1 MKISYPSPVRWFL
14 PFIVIAA
21 IAVPA
26 AGQTTA
32 NSPEAALRSALKTYK
47 SGDAKQGV
55 AALLAVSP
63 AKLEGAVR
71 DFARAEIRSRQ
82 FADVEVTAIALT
94 ESAAASF
101 ERPGTQW
108 RGLKA
113 LGEEIGALLIA
124 AGDAS
129 SATHS
134 WCLAADALSEAL
146 RDFVSLTP
154 LLTAARAVFKGDAE
168 ILFASGSMYET
179 RAYAQAGDV
188 GRKGTDL
195 SLLPPQTKSS
205 SSGFAPGV
213 GPWVEDLDRPANLK
227 LARDYYNQVL
237 MIAPQH
243 AEARV
248 RLARVLHQLGDLSG
262 AMAALDTLPPMGLSQ
277 ELTYLSRLFRAGI
290 EEDLGHGD
298 QAKAAYLSALE
309 WRAQAPFVGL
319 ATLLRSGGDT
329 AGSLAVTERFFRDAP
344 DDDPWWSYLRGQGA
358 HINERIA
365 QARAAVR

>member
-1 MKISYPSPVRWFL
+1 MKISYPSSVRWLL
-14 PFIVIAA
+14 PLVIVAA
-21 IAVPA
+21 FAVPA
-26 AGQTTA
+26 AGQTPTT
-32 NSPEAALRSALKTYK
+32 SPDAALRSALKTYK

-55 AALLAVSP
+55 AALLAIPS

-71 DFARAEIRSRQ
+71 DLARTEIRSRQ
-82 FADVEVTAIALT
+82 FADVEVVAIAVT
-94 ESAAASF
+94 ESAAASL

-108 RGLKA
+108 RVLKA

-129 SATHS
+129 SAIRS

-146 RDFVSLTP
+146 RDFISLTP
-154 LLTAARAVFKGDAE
+154 LLTDARAVFKGDAE
-168 ILFASGSMYET
+168 ILFVSGSMYET
-179 RAYAQAGDV
+179 RAYAQAGDIGPK
-188 GRKGTDL
+188 GRDIIVPTAAGRGNAA
-195 SLLPPQTKSS
+195 
-205 SSGFAPGV
+205 GFMPDAG
-213 GPWVEDLDRPANLK
+213 WWLDDKDRSANLK
-227 LARDYYNQVL
+227 TARDYYTQVL
-237 MIAPQH
+237 TSSASH

-248 RLARVLHQLGDLSG
+248 RLARVLHQLGDLPG
-262 AMAALDTLPPMGLSQ
+262 ALATLGVLPPKGLSQ

-298 QAKAAYLSALE
+298 LAKAAYLSALE

-319 ATLLRSGGDT
+319 AALLRSSGDA
-329 AGSLAVTERFFRDAP
+329 AGSLAVTQRFFQDAP

-358 HINERIA
+358 HLNERIA